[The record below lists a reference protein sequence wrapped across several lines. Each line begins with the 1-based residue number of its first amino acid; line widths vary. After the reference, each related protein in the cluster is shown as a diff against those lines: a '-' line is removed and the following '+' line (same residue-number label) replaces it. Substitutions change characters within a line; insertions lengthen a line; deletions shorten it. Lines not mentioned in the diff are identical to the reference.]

1 MLLIDAA
8 ELTAKTQRVFAAA
21 GSAESEA
28 EIIADHLVEAN
39 LKGHDSHG
47 VGMIPSYLRNL
58 GGGKVKP
65 NEPGRIVSDSG
76 SMVVYDGERGYGQ
89 IVARAATELAIERA
103 KANGVA
109 VVALRNAHHIGR
121 VGTYGELCAAAGLV
135 SLHFVNIT
143 DQRPAVAPWR
153 GSDGRFGTNP
163 LCIALPGPAPDR
175 PIIADMATSR
185 IAMGKVRVA
194 RNKGEEIAP
203 GTLLDSDGKPTTD
216 PHVMYRRPRGA
227 LMTFGEHK
235 GYALAFI
242 CEMLAGAVTGSGTMR
257 PERQD
262 AESVTNGMLMIAID
276 PARLVD
282 RAWLLD
288 EIAAMSGYITDSPS
302 ARPGEPVLIPGDPER
317 ANRARRLK
325 DGVPIDEE
333 TWREIAVAARGLNV
347 LIEAPNKS
355 A

>member
-8 ELTAKTQRVFAAA
+8 ELTAKTRRVFAAA

-58 GGGKVKP
+58 DGGKVKP
-65 NEPGRIVSDSG
+65 NEPGHIVNDSG

-103 KANGVA
+103 KTNGVA

-288 EIAAMSGYITDSPS
+288 EIAAMSGYITDSPPG
-302 ARPGEPVLIPGDPER
+302 RPGEPVLIPGDPER

-333 TWREIAVAARGLNV
+333 TWREIVAAARGLNV

>member
-1 MLLIDAA
+1 MLLIEAA
-8 ELTAKTQRVFAAA
+8 ELNRIGRRVFAAA

-65 NEPGRIVSDSG
+65 NEPGRVVSDTG
-76 SMVVYDGERGYGQ
+76 SIVVYDGERGYGQ
-89 IVARAATELAIERA
+89 VVARNAILLGIERA
-103 KANGVA
+103 RRDGVA

-121 VGTYGELCAAAGLV
+121 IGTYGEMCAGAGLV
-135 SLHFVNIT
+135 SMHFVNIT

-153 GSDGRFGTNP
+153 GRDGRFGTNP
-163 LCIALPGPAPDR
+163 VCVALPGPEPTR

-194 RNKGEEIAP
+194 RNKGQQIAAE
-203 GTLLDSDGKPTTD
+203 TLLGPDGEPTTD
-216 PHVMYRRPRGA
+216 PNVMYRRPRGA
-227 LMTFGEHK
+227 LLTFGEHK

-257 PERQD
+257 PERQK
-262 AESVTNGMLMIAID
+262 AEGVTNGMLAVIID
-276 PARLVD
+276 PSRLVD
-282 RAWLLD
+282 QEWMKD
-288 EIAAMSGYITDSPS
+288 EIAAMAAYITESPPR
-302 ARPGEPVLIPGDPER
+302 RPDEPVLIPGDPER
-317 ANRARRLK
+317 ANRAARLR
-325 DGVPIDEE
+325 DGVPIDDE
-333 TWREIAVAARGLNV
+333 TWRQIVEAARGVNV
-347 LIEAPNKS
+347 LAEA
-355 A
+355 

>member
-1 MLLIDAA
+1 MPLIEAA
-8 ELTAKTQRVFAAA
+8 RLTQIARRVFAAA
-21 GSAESEA
+21 GSAEE
-28 EIIADHLVEAN
+28 EGNIVGDHLVEAN

-58 GGGKVKP
+58 AAGKAAT
-65 NEPGRIVSDSG
+65 NQPGRVVSDNG
-76 SMVVYDGERGYGQ
+76 SIIVYDGERGWGQ
-89 IVARAATELAIERA
+89 IVARNATLLGIGRA
-103 KANGVA
+103 KRDGVA

-121 VGTYGELCAAAGLV
+121 VGTYGEICAGAGMV

-153 GSDGRFGTNP
+153 GGDARFGTNP
-163 LCIALPGPAPDR
+163 LCIALPGPVPER

-194 RNKGEEIAP
+194 RNKGEQIAAE
-203 GTLLDSDGKPTTD
+203 TLLDQDGNPTAD
-216 PHVMYRRPRGA
+216 PHVMYRRPRGS
-227 LMTFGEHK
+227 LLTFGEHK

-262 AESVTNGMLMIAID
+262 AESVTNGMLMIVID
-276 PARLVD
+276 PERLVE
-282 RAWLLD
+282 RKWLID
-288 EIAAMSGYITDSPS
+288 EIAAMTAFITSSPPRRS
-302 ARPGEPVLIPGDPER
+302 DEPVLIPGDPER

-333 TWREIAVAARGLNV
+333 TWREIAAAARTVNV
-347 LIEAPNKS
+347 LVEA
-355 A
+355 

>member
-8 ELTAKTQRVFAAA
+8 ELNRIGRRVFAAA
-21 GSAESEA
+21 GSSEDEA

-58 GGGKVKP
+58 GGGKAATNQK
-65 NEPGRIVSDSG
+65 GRVVSETG
-76 SMVVYDGERGYGQ
+76 SMIVYDGARGWGQ
-89 IVARAATELAIERA
+89 VVAREATLLGIA
-103 KANGVA
+103 KAKETGVA
-109 VVALRNAHHIGR
+109 VLALRNAHHIGR
-121 VGTYGELCAAAGLV
+121 VGTYGEMCAAEGLL
-135 SLHFVNIT
+135 SISFVNIT

-153 GSDGRFGTNP
+153 GGDARFGTNP
-163 LCIALPGPAPDR
+163 VTIALPGPEPDR

-194 RNKGEEIAP
+194 RNKGEKIEAD
-203 GTLLDSDGKPTTD
+203 TLLGPEGQPTGD
-216 PHVMYRRPRGA
+216 PNVMYRRPRGA
-227 LMTFGEHK
+227 LLTFAEHK

-262 AESVTNGMLMIAID
+262 AESVTNGMLMIVID
-276 PARLVD
+276 PARLTD
-282 RAWLLD
+282 RAWMLD
-288 EIAAMSGYITDSPS
+288 EIAAMTRYITASPPTRS
-302 ARPGEPVLIPGDPER
+302 GEPVLIPGDPER

-333 TWREIAVAARGLNV
+333 TWREIAAAARGINV
-347 LIEAPNKS
+347 LIEAPQ
-355 A
+355 

>member
-1 MLLIDAA
+1 MQLIDPAK
-8 ELTAKTQRVFAAA
+8 LTGIAHRVFAAA
-21 GSAESEA
+21 GSAEEEA
-28 EIIADHLVEAN
+28 QIVADHLVEAN

-58 GGGKVKP
+58 GAGKAVT
-65 NEPGRIVSDSG
+65 NQPGRVVSDSG
-76 SMVVYDGERGYGQ
+76 SMLVYDGERGWGQ
-89 IVARAATELAIERA
+89 IVARNATLLGIERA
-103 KANGVA
+103 RRDRVA

-121 VGTYGELCAAAGLV
+121 IGTYGEMCAAGLV

-153 GSDGRFGTNP
+153 GRDGRFGTNP
-163 LCIALPGPAPDR
+163 LCIAMPGPAPDR

-194 RNKGEEIAP
+194 RNKGEQIMP
-203 GTLLDSDGKPTTD
+203 DTLLDEAGNPTTD
-216 PHVMYRRPRGA
+216 PNVMYRRPRGA

-262 AESVTNGMLMIAID
+262 AESVTNGMLEIVID
-276 PARLVD
+276 PARLTD
-282 RAWLLD
+282 QAWMKD
-288 EIAAMSGYITDSPS
+288 EIAAMAGYITASPPRRES
-302 ARPGEPVLIPGDPER
+302 EPVLIPGDPER
-317 ANRARRLK
+317 ANRARRLQA
-325 DGVPIDEE
+325 GVPIDDE
-333 TWREIAVAARGLNV
+333 TWREIALAARGVNV
-347 LIEAPNKS
+347 LIEAG
-355 A
+355 

>member
-1 MLLIDAA
+1 MLLIDAG
-8 ELTAKTQRVFAAA
+8 ELDRIGRRVFAAA
-21 GSAESEA
+21 GSAEGEA
-28 EIIADHLVEAN
+28 EIVAGHLLEAN

-58 GGGKVKP
+58 EGGKVKP
-65 NEPGRIVSDSG
+65 NEPGHIASDTG
-76 SMVVYDGERGYGQ
+76 ALVVYEGARGYGQ
-89 IVARAATELAIERA
+89 IVARNATELAIERA

-109 VVALRNAHHIGR
+109 VVALKNAHHIGR

-153 GSDGRFGTNP
+153 GSDGRFGTNT
-163 LCIALPGPAPDR
+163 A
-175 PIIADMATSR
+175 
-185 IAMGKVRVA
+185 
-194 RNKGEEIAP
+194 
-203 GTLLDSDGKPTTD
+203 GTLLDSEGKPTTD

-262 AESVTNGMLMIAID
+262 AESVTNGMLTIAID
-276 PARLVD
+276 PSRLVD
-282 RAWLLD
+282 RAWMLD
-288 EIAAMSGYITDSPS
+288 EIAAMAGYITASP
-302 ARPGEPVLIPGDPER
+302 PGR
-317 ANRARRLK
+317 S
-325 DGVPIDEE
+325 DEE
-333 TWREIAVAARGLNV
+333 TWREITLAARGLNV
-347 LIEAPNKS
+347 LIETPQKS

>member
-8 ELTAKTQRVFAAA
+8 DLTRTTCRVFAAA
-21 GSAESEA
+21 GSAEAEA

-58 GGGKVKP
+58 DGGKVKP
-65 NEPGRIVSDSG
+65 NEPGRIVSDTG
-76 SMVVYDGERGYGQ
+76 SLVVYDGARGYGQ

-121 VGTYGELCAAAGLV
+121 VGTYGELCAAAALV

-194 RNKGEEIAP
+194 RNKGEAVAP
-203 GTLLDSDGKPTTD
+203 GTLLDAEGEPTTD

-257 PERQD
+257 PDRQD
-262 AESVTNGMLMIAID
+262 AESVTNGMLMIVID
-276 PARLVD
+276 PGRLVD
-282 RAWLLD
+282 RAWMLD
-288 EIAAMSGYITDSPS
+288 EIAAMSGYITASPP
-302 ARPGEPVLIPGDPER
+302 RPSGEPVLIPGDPER
-317 ANRARRLK
+317 ANRAQRLK
-325 DGVPIDEE
+325 GGVPIDEE

>member
-1 MLLIDAA
+1 MPVVDAA
-8 ELTAKTQRVFAAA
+8 KLTGIARRVFAAA
-21 GSAESEA
+21 GSVEEEA
-28 EIIADHLVEAN
+28 GIVGEHLVEAN

-58 GGGKVKP
+58 AGGKAKT
-65 NEPGRIVSDSG
+65 NEPGRVVSDQG
-76 SMVVYDGERGYGQ
+76 SIIVYDGERGWGQ
-89 IVARAATELAIERA
+89 IVARNATLLGIGRA
-103 KANGVA
+103 QRDGVA

-121 VGTYGELCAAAGLV
+121 IGTYGEMCAGAGLL

-143 DQRPAVAPWR
+143 DQRPSVAPWR
-153 GSDGRFGTNP
+153 GRDGRFGTNP

-194 RNKGEEIAP
+194 RNKGEQIGAE
-203 GTLLDSDGKPTTD
+203 TLLDDKGDPTTD

-227 LMTFGEHK
+227 LLTFGEHK

-262 AESVTNGMLMIAID
+262 AESVTNGMLTIVID
-276 PARLVD
+276 PSRIAD
-282 RAWLLD
+282 RAWMAD
-288 EIAAMSGYITDSPS
+288 EIRAMADYITASPPRR
-302 ARPGEPVLIPGDPER
+302 AGEPVLIPGDPER
-317 ANRARRLK
+317 RNREKRLK
-325 DGVPIDEE
+325 DGVPIDDE
-333 TWREIAVAARGLNV
+333 TWREIVEAARGVNV
-347 LIEAPNKS
+347 LVEA
-355 A
+355 